1 MTHSLEYNL
10 FIFFSQFSNL
20 GTIINTIGGEAAIDA
35 LKSQMNTLIWSFV
48 ILGVVSLFSGSL
60 YVSLWTY
67 TGERQALRIR
77 QAFVRSAFQQDAKW
91 YDSRGDPQ
99 ELPTLAA
106 NALAKINDGI
116 GRKIADT
123 FANLLTSIV
132 SLAVAIGLD
141 APLALMMLA
150 ILPVVAIC
158 IGIVSIFLRRNS
170 GHALE
175 QYATAGAFASEVI
188 NGMKT
193 VASLCVER
201 WAVDRYAGTV
211 RKAQVYSVR
220 SGFYTGVSAGITGF
234 LFYATYSYS
243 FIFGTEQVANTGD
256 FQNSKLN
263 PFYCMFNYCG
273 ISGAEVLA

>member
-1 MTHSLEYNL
+1 M
-10 FIFFSQFSNL
+10 
-20 GTIINTIGGEAAIDA
+20 
-35 LKSQMNTLIWSFV
+35 LKEQMNKLIWSFL
-48 ILGVVSLFSGSL
+48 ILGVVSLFSGSF
-60 YVSLWTY
+60 YVSMWTY
-67 TGERQALRIR
+67 TGEQQALRIR
-77 QAFVRSAFQQDAKW
+77 QAFVRSAFRQDAKW
-91 YDSRGDPQ
+91 FDSRGDPQ

-106 NALAKINDGI
+106 NALTKINDGI

-123 FANLLTSIV
+123 FANLLSSLV

-158 IGIVSIFLRRNS
+158 IAIVSIFLRRNS

-175 QYATAGAFASEVI
+175 QYASAGAFATEVI
-188 NGMKT
+188 SGIKT

-211 RKAQVYSVR
+211 RKAQGYSIR
-220 SGFYTGVSAGITGF
+220 SGFYTGLSSGITGF

-243 FIFGTEQVANTGD
+243 FIYGTEQVCKSVQKCALAEAR
-256 FQNSKLN
+256 S
-263 PFYCMFNYCG
+263 FYNFLFTLLCFGCVDRLPTPV
-273 ISGAEVLA
+273 ILRTRSLIHFTACSIIVVSVERKF